1 MVFSLE
7 EYIEIELI
15 LTEANSVGL
24 KGEVEEYAKKFLEE
38 GCGPIEAYQL
48 AYNEW
53 VK

>member
-15 LTEANSVGL
+15 LTEADAYGL
-24 KGEVEEYAKKFLEE
+24 KGEVDEYAKKFLEE
-38 GCGPIEAYQL
+38 GFTPIQSYQMAYD
-48 AYNEW
+48 EW